1 MFHFLH
7 KKNNFLKISP
17 KEYHIFRGN
26 YAYQPDWKEKNA
38 LPSSYKKFYI
48 AVHIG
53 FSQNILSAS
62 QKACDLSINFKVSV
76 PYKLRFTCLNYTTMI
91 LL

>member
-1 MFHFLH
+1 MFHFYI
-7 KKNNFLKISP
+7 KNNFLKISP

-53 FSQNILSAS
+53 FLS
-62 QKACDLSINFKVSV
+62 LSLNYVTVALVNDGIINF
-76 PYKLRFTCLNYTTMI
+76 FFC
-91 LL
+91 